1 MKAESTLLRLGQLV
15 IPYAGMLAVLLAVIE
30 VVVDWLTW
38 IELNEAIVYSL
49 PLILAAA
56 ARNRKLLWG
65 LTVFLAVTAFAVY
78 FVQAPPGVFS
88 LAEPFFLDR
97 VLAVVTLLIS
107 AVLLHMLTLAIDA
120 LEENSRRIGLQN
132 TQLDTANR
140 ELLRLKEEVSRQNM
154 ELDVRRQIAEE
165 SSNNKSRLLASVS
178 HDIRSPLS
186 AITLMAH
193 ILRQSADDPAMA
205 DNIPRL
211 AQRLQANALSAAE
224 LVSEVLDMSSFDTG
238 QVELHDSEFLLNDL
252 FEEQCNGLSPLAEA
266 KGLTLKADPA
276 SETLWIRTDRLK
288 LARVISNLVSNAIKF
303 TGTGEVALSAE
314 LAPDGS
320 PRINVRDTGIGIA
333 HEDLERVFDEFS
345 RLHDPG
351 HHRATGWGLGLAI
364 CRRLTNLMGGEISVS
379 SELGRG
385 STFTVALPASCVA
398 GPSDE
403 AQKLAAT
410 Q

>member
-1 MKAESTLLRLGQLV
+1 MKAESTLLKLGQLV
-15 IPYAGMLAVLLAVIE
+15 IPYAGVMAVLLAVIE

-56 ARNRKLLWG
+56 ARNRRLLWG
-65 LTVFLAVTAFAVY
+65 LTIFLAATAFAVY

-120 LEENSRRIGLQN
+120 LEENGRRIGLQN

-238 QVELHDSEFLLNDL
+238 QVELHESEFLLNDL

-303 TGTGEVALSAE
+303 TETGEIILSAV

-320 PRINVRDTGIGIA
+320 PKISVRDTGIGIA
-333 HEDLERVFDEFS
+333 REDLERVFDEFS

-351 HHRATGWGLGLAI
+351 HARSAGWGLGLAI
-364 CRRLTNLMGGEISVS
+364 CRRLTNLMGGEISAI
-379 SELGRG
+379 SEPGHG
-385 STFTVALPASCVA
+385 STFTITLPESCVTER
-398 GPSDE
+398 PDE
-403 AQKLAAT
+403 DQKRAAAP
-410 Q
+410 